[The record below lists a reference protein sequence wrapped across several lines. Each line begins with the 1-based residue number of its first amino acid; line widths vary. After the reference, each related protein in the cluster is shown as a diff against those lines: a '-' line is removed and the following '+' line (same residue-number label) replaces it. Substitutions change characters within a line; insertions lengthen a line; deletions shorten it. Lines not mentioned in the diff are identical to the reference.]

1 MHICRESCKYLLVP
15 KTVNDLNLFALSAN
29 KTHRDG
35 QLVSQWRDV
44 DMKVVI
50 EPIFNSQSYFQ
61 QPSHFYQA
69 ENHK

>member
-1 MHICRESCKYLLVP
+1 MCGESCKKIGP
-15 KTVNDLNLFALSAN
+15 TAVNYLNLFELGAK
-29 KTHRDG
+29 KTHRDE

-61 QPSHFYQA
+61 QVMSFIYM
-69 ENHK
+69 KIFVC

>member
-1 MHICRESCKYLLVP
+1 MCGESCKKIGP
-15 KTVNDLNLFALSAN
+15 TAVNDLNLFGLGAKK

-61 QPSHFYQA
+61 QVMSFIYM
-69 ENHK
+69 KIFVC